1 MSPIGYSCDVT
12 FRLLFSGAIQM
23 QSSSPVEIADQASR
37 RRAVIVAVAAGMF
50 LLIQFIF
57 RPFFDGGPETMSI
70 ARHSVWAINV
80 ILLMLIL
87 LTGGGLAQKSE
98 IRALVNDEVS
108 RSNSRSAVVFGFWIA
123 MIVAMLIYVFAG
135 DSTLTVRGTVYL
147 IVTPSVSLA
156 LLAFS
161 WLELRAH
168 RDG

>member
-1 MSPIGYSCDVT
+1 
-12 FRLLFSGAIQM
+12 M
-23 QSSSPVEIADQASR
+23 QSSSHVEIADQASR
-37 RRAVIVAVAAGMF
+37 RRAIIVAVAAGMF
-50 LLIQFIF
+50 LLIQFMF
-57 RPFFDGGPETMSI
+57 GPFFSGEPETMSI

-80 ILLMLIL
+80 VLLMLVL
-87 LTGGGLAQKSE
+87 LTGGGLAQKAE

-123 MIVAMLIYVFAG
+123 MIVAMLIYAFAG

-147 IVTPSVSLA
+147 IVTPSVSMA
-156 LLAFS
+156 LLVFS

>member
-1 MSPIGYSCDVT
+1 
-12 FRLLFSGAIQM
+12 M

-37 RRAVIVAVAAGMF
+37 RRAIIVAVAAGLF
-50 LLIQFIF
+50 LLIQVMF
-57 RPFFDGGPETMSI
+57 RPLFSDGPETMSI
-70 ARHSVWAINV
+70 ARHVTWAINAV
-80 ILLMLIL
+80 LLMLIL

-108 RSNSRSAVVFGFWIA
+108 RSNSRSAVVVGFWIA
-123 MIVAMLIYVFAG
+123 MIVAMLIYAFAG
-135 DSTLTVRGTVYL
+135 DSTLAVRGAVYL